1 MSKHFTTWQPGRPVQ
16 WAPGSGDIHKA
27 RQEVERYQLTMV
39 VGSVKMKKQASQ
51 SNSFSKSNQVQGL
64 MPPGTKRAIT
74 LTLMMLAGTVA
85 APGVIYAQETE
96 KTEDGKKPETTKTA
110 QKLETIVVEGKVED
124 RLGIMPTE
132 PVESVF
138 GFDMSVKETPRSVTS
153 ITSEMMN
160 NFDIT
165 NINDL
170 VAMSPGAFTQ
180 SFFGVAGSL
189 DLRGTPGD
197 VYFRGVRRIEN
208 PGNYPTP
215 IGASDRIDI
224 VRGPASPIYGPS
236 RIGGYLNFVPKSAR
250 ADSGQYMTSN
260 KGQVSVTGGSFDKNI
275 LSAEVGG
282 PGKLFDNKFGYYL
295 YAQNENSGSYYENT
309 STKQRLYQ
317 GSVNMDLTS
326 SSRIEFGGMYQNFN
340 GNQVAGWNRLTQDLI
355 NNGTYITG
363 SPVSADTNGDGLLSA
378 TEIQAIPGGLNPF
391 IVNPKG
397 KSAASVQATLNASPA
412 MKLLSPGT
420 AHLDGS
426 QALVQESDVQ
436 KAEVTTLYSDFIH
449 DFSDKLT
456 MTNKM
461 FYENLD
467 SLSENAYG
475 FSQYAK
481 TYAFEDDLIF
491 SYDTKHGDNVKA
503 AYQFSPSIRYQ
514 NFEHGGNFKYEYFDR
529 RDLTKP
535 GSPIDT
541 RTLATRGQEPFSNR
555 DVGRYIDYGLAL
567 LAKYDF
573 YKDVH
578 LLVGGR
584 YDWLNM
590 ESTCV
595 PGALSCGAIAGIKQT
610 GKTGAKSWSASLSY
624 DIPKTGFSPY
634 VTIANQSTMITGQGG
649 EISATLLAKGN
660 AVAGSRLKEYGVKA
674 TVLDNRLYASLAHF
688 EQERLDYSAQ
698 DTVTNNTTQAKG
710 VEFEFRGVLNNNL
723 VLTGAWT
730 NLKVYNLTA
739 LQNGTQFSFVGAGDL
754 PAGVNPADMYGG
766 AVGGLIPA
774 GDGRKAGIPENIYSL
789 NLLYN
794 IDKGP
799 LAGVTGSVGV
809 IRVDSTYSGFS
820 KAVKLPD
827 YTLLNAGISYETKNW
842 KVALYGKN
850 LTNERYFRSNFTDL
864 FGSTVVL
871 PELPRNYQATVTYKF

>member
-1 MSKHFTTWQPGRPVQ
+1 MRKQSSLASW
-16 WAPGSGDIHKA
+16 
-27 RQEVERYQLTMV
+27 
-39 VGSVKMKKQASQ
+39 SVKRTAPPRAT
-51 SNSFSKSNQVQGL
+51 
-64 MPPGTKRAIT
+64 PPGKKRAIT
-74 LTLMMLAGTVA
+74 LALMLLVGGVGSSGTGYA
-85 APGVIYAQETE
+85 ADVE
-96 KTEDGKKPETTKTA
+96 KTEDAKKGEEAKKV
-110 QKLETIVVEGKVED
+110 QKLDTVVVKEKVED

-132 PVESVF
+132 PVKSVF

-153 ITSEMMN
+153 ITSEVMD

-170 VAMSPGAFTQ
+170 VALSPGAFTQ

-189 DLRGTPGD
+189 DLRGTPGE
-197 VYFRGVRRIEN
+197 VYFRGIRRIEN

-282 PGKLFDNKFGYYL
+282 PGKMFDNKFGYYL
-295 YAQNENSGSYYENT
+295 YAQNENSGSYYQNT
-309 STKQRLYQ
+309 STKQSLYQ

-355 NNGTYITG
+355 DNGTYITG
-363 SPVSADTNGDGLLSA
+363 SPASADTNGDGLMSA

-397 KSAASVQATLNASPA
+397 KSAASVQATLDASPA
-412 MKLLSPGT
+412 MKLLNPGT
-420 AHLDGS
+420 TRLDSS
-426 QALVQESDVQ
+426 QALVAEGDVL
-436 KAEVTTLYSDFIH
+436 KSKVTTLYFDFIH
-449 DFSDKLT
+449 DFSSQMS

-467 SLSENAYG
+467 NLNENDYG

-541 RTLATRGQEPFSNR
+541 RTLATRGQEPFSTN
-555 DVGRYIDYGLAL
+555 DIGSYLDIGLAL
-567 LAKYDF
+567 LAKYDI

-584 YDWLNM
+584 YDWLDM

-595 PGALSCGAIAGIKQT
+595 PGALNCGAIAGIKQT
-610 GKTGAKSWSASLSY
+610 GKAGAKSWSASLSY
-624 DIPKTGFSPY
+624 DIPKTGFTPY
-634 VTIANQSTMITGQGG
+634 VTIASQSTIITGQGG
-649 EISATLLAKGN
+649 QISAALLAKGN

-688 EQERLDYSAQ
+688 EQERLDYNAQ

-774 GDGRKAGIPENIYSL
+774 GDGRKAGVPENIYSL

-799 LAGVTGSVGV
+799 LAGVAGSVGV

-864 FGSTVVL
+864 FGSAIVL

>member
-1 MSKHFTTWQPGRPVQ
+1 MRKQS
-16 WAPGSGDIHKA
+16 S
-27 RQEVERYQLTMV
+27 LSS
-39 VGSVKMKKQASQ
+39 GSVKRAAPPRAT
-51 SNSFSKSNQVQGL
+51 
-64 MPPGTKRAIT
+64 PPGKKRAIT
-74 LTLMMLAGTVA
+74 LALMLLVGGVGSSGTGYA
-85 APGVIYAQETE
+85 ADVE
-96 KTEDGKKPETTKTA
+96 KTEDAKKAEEAKKV
-110 QKLETIVVEGKVED
+110 QKLDTVVVKEKVED

-132 PVESVF
+132 PVKSVF
-138 GFDMSVKETPRSVTS
+138 GFNMSVKETPRSVTS

-170 VAMSPGAFTQ
+170 VALSPGAFTQ

-189 DLRGTPGD
+189 DLRGTPGE
-197 VYFRGVRRIEN
+197 VYFRGIRRIEN

-236 RIGGYLNFVPKSAR
+236 RIGGYLNFIPKSAR
-250 ADSGQYMTSN
+250 ADTGQYMTSN
-260 KGQVSVTGGSFDKNI
+260 KGQISVTRGSWDKNI
-275 LSAEVGG
+275 LTAEVGG

-295 YAQNENSGSYYENT
+295 YAQDENSGSYYQNT
-309 STKQRLYQ
+309 STKQSLYQ
-317 GSVNMDLTS
+317 GSVSMDLTS
-326 SSRIEFGGMYQNFN
+326 DSRIEFGGMYQNYN

-363 SPVSADTNGDGLLSA
+363 SPASADTNGDGRMSA
-378 TEIQAIPGGLNPF
+378 TEIQAVPGGLNTF
-391 IVNPKG
+391 IFNPKG
-397 KSAASVQATLNASPA
+397 QTAASVNANLATHPA
-412 MKLLSPGT
+412 MRLLNPGT

-426 QALVQESDVQ
+426 QVLVQEADVL
-436 KAEVTTLYSDFIH
+436 KDEVTTLYFDFIH
-449 DFSDKLT
+449 DFSSQMS

-467 SLSENAYG
+467 NLNENAYG

-491 SYDTKHGDNVKA
+491 AYDTKHGDHVKA

-514 NFEHGGNFKYEYFDR
+514 NFDHGDNYAYEYFDR
-529 RDLTKP
+529 RDLTLP

-541 RTLATRGQEPFSNR
+541 RTLATRRQEPYSNR
-555 DVGRYIDYGLAL
+555 DQGRYIDYGLAL
-567 LAKYDF
+567 LGKYDI

-584 YDWLNM
+584 YDWLDM

-610 GKTGAKSWSASLSY
+610 GNTGAKSWSASLSY
-624 DIPKTGFSPY
+624 DIPKTGFTPY
-634 VTIANQSTMITGQGG
+634 VTIASQTTMITGQGG
-649 EISATLLAKGN
+649 QIPAAVLASGN

-674 TVLDNRLYASLAHF
+674 NVLDNRLYLSLAHF
-688 EQERLDYSAQ
+688 VQERTDYNAQ

-710 VEFEFRGVLNNNL
+710 IEFEFRGVLTSNL
-723 VLTGAWT
+723 VMTGAWT
-730 NLKVYNLTA
+730 NLKVYNLSA
-739 LQNGTQFSFVGAGDL
+739 LRNGNQFSFAGAGDL

-766 AVGGLIPA
+766 TVAAIIPA
-774 GDGRKAGIPENIYSL
+774 GDGRKAGIPENMYSL

-794 IDKGP
+794 IDKGMFS
-799 LAGVTGSVGV
+799 GVSGTIGV
-809 IRVDSTYSGFS
+809 IHADSVYSGFS
-820 KAVKLPD
+820 KAVKLPA
-827 YTLLNAGISYETKNW
+827 YTLLNAGVSYETKDW
-842 KVALYGKN
+842 KIALYGKN
-850 LTNERYFRSNFTDL
+850 LTNERYFRSNFPDL
-864 FGSTVVL
+864 FGSNVVL

>member
-1 MSKHFTTWQPGRPVQ
+1 
-16 WAPGSGDIHKA
+16 
-27 RQEVERYQLTMV
+27 
-39 VGSVKMKKQASQ
+39 MKKEVRL
-51 SNSFSKSNQVQGL
+51 SKRSNQHNQKNRS
-64 MPPGTKRAIT
+64 MHARKKRAIT
-74 LTLMMLAGTVA
+74 LTLMMLASAVVVAPSTVY
-85 APGVIYAQETE
+85 GQETE
-96 KTEDGKKPETTKTA
+96 KTKETEKTEEKSKA
-110 QKLETIVVEGKVED
+110 LKLDTVVVKGQADD
-124 RLGIMPTE
+124 RLGVIPKE
-132 PVESVF
+132 PIKSVF
-138 GFDMSVKETPRSVTS
+138 GFDMTVKETPRSVTS

-170 VAMSPGAFTQ
+170 VALSPGAFTQ

-189 DLRGTPGD
+189 DLRGTPGE
-197 VYFRGVRRIEN
+197 VYFRGMRRIEN

-215 IGASDRIDI
+215 IGASDHIDI

-250 ADSGQYMTSN
+250 AETGQYMTSN
-260 KGQVSVTGGSFDKNI
+260 KGQISVTRGSFDKNI

-282 PGKLFDNKFGYYL
+282 PGELFDNKFGYYL
-295 YAQNENSGSYYENT
+295 YAQDENSGSYYQNT
-309 STKQRLYQ
+309 STKQSLYQ

-326 SSRIEFGGMYQNFN
+326 SSRIEFGGMYQNYN

-363 SPVSADTNGDGLLSA
+363 SPASADTNGDGLMSA
-378 TEIQAIPGGLNPF
+378 SEIQAIPGGLNAF

-397 KSAASVQATLNASPA
+397 QSAASVNATLAAHPA
-412 MKLLSPGT
+412 MKLLNPGT

-426 QALVQESDVQ
+426 QVLVQESDVL
-436 KAEVTTLYSDFIH
+436 KDEVTTLYFDFIH
-449 DFSDKLT
+449 DFSSQMS

-467 SLSENAYG
+467 NLNENAYG
-475 FSQYAK
+475 FSQFAK

-491 SYDTKHGDNVKA
+491 SYDTKHGDHVKA

-514 NFEHGGNFKYEYFDR
+514 NFEHGGNYAYEYFDR

-541 RTLATRGQEPFSNR
+541 RTLATRGQEPYSTH
-555 DVGRYIDYGLAL
+555 DIGSYLDYGLAL

-584 YDWLNM
+584 YDWLDM

-595 PGALSCGAIAGIKQT
+595 PGALSCGAIAGIKQART
-610 GKTGAKSWSASLSY
+610 NGAKSWSASLSY

-634 VTIANQSTMITGQGG
+634 VTIASQSTMITGQGG
-649 EISATLLAKGN
+649 EIPAAVLAKDT
-660 AVAGSRLKEYGVKA
+660 AVAGSRLKEYGVKG
-674 TVLDNRLYASLAHF
+674 TVLGGRLYTSLAHF
-688 EQERLDYSAQ
+688 VQERLDYNAQ

-710 VEFEFRGVLNNNL
+710 WEFEFRGLLTDNL
-723 VLTGAWT
+723 VMTGAWT

-754 PAGVNPADMYGG
+754 PVGVNPADMYGG

-774 GDGRKAGIPENIYSL
+774 GDGRKAGVPENIYSL

-794 IDKGP
+794 INKGP
-799 LAGVTGSVGV
+799 LSGVTGSVGV
-809 IRVDSTYSGFS
+809 VHVDSTYSGFS
-820 KAVKLPD
+820 KAVKLPA
-827 YTLLNAGISYETKNW
+827 YTLLNAGVSYETKDW
-842 KVALYGKN
+842 KISLYGKN

-864 FGSTVVL
+864 FGSNVVL